1 MKRQRGFFR
10 EEGGGLL
17 RRRIIFALILLT
29 LLAFAPVA
37 GNDFIGLDDVH
48 VITGHPR
55 VRAGL
60 TLEGV
65 RWAFTSTEDANWFP
79 MTRIGYLL
87 NVEFFGIWPG
97 GHHLTSLAIHTASA
111 VLLLTTL
118 SQMTGALRLSAFAA
132 AVFAVHPLRLESVAW
147 STELSDVLA
156 TFFFMLALRWYTRW
170 AASRRRRDYWTIC
183 LLFALALMSK
193 ATVVTFPLV
202 LLLLD
207 YWPLGRRKEGARTLI
222 IEKMPLLALSLGTGL
237 AAIATQRA
245 AGAVASLTAYPLDVR
260 LMTAALSTVGY
271 LGKLLLPLGLSP
283 FYVHPGTDVSHP
295 ASLAAAL
302 FIGVVTAYA
311 LTTFRTRPWLT
322 VGWGW
327 YLVMIAPLS
336 GLIQTGYQGMA
347 DRFTYLSL
355 IGVVVA
361 GTWELYDRLARRRA
375 GRVAL
380 AVGAAGFLAWCAL
393 LTPLQARRWRD
404 TETLFSHALTV
415 DPENWLAHLKLGE
428 AARGEG
434 RYDAALPH
442 LERTVE
448 INPGSAYGRTL
459 LGVTLG
465 QLGRGDDALR
475 ELREAVRSDPNWAD
489 GRHNLAV
496 TLAREGQLEEA
507 VFHLRAELLLN
518 PRGIR
523 PYGVL
528 TKLLL
533 LTGRQ
538 GEAEDLC
545 RRWVE
550 LDPDSREARDLLRR
564 ILEARDPL
572 STGNPVTP
580 EVADPAP

>member
-1 MKRQRGFFR
+1 MKRQRGLFR

-17 RRRIIFALILLT
+17 RRRIAFALILLT

-37 GNDFIGLDDVH
+37 GNDFIRLDDIH
-48 VITGHPR
+48 VITGNPR

-79 MTRIGYLL
+79 MTRLGYIL
-87 NVEFFGIWPG
+87 NVEFFGLWPG
-97 GHHLTSLAIHTASA
+97 GHHLTSLALHTASA

-118 SQMTGALRLSAFAA
+118 AQMTGALWLSAFTA

-207 YWPLGRRKEGARTLI
+207 YWPLGRRKEGARALI
-222 IEKMPLLALSLGTGL
+222 IEKIPLLALSLGTGL
-237 AAIATQRA
+237 TAIATQRA
-245 AGAVASLTAYPLDVR
+245 AGAVASLTAYPLEVR
-260 LMTAALSTVGY
+260 LMTAALSTAGY

-283 FYVHPGTDVSHP
+283 FYVHPGTDVSRP

-302 FIGVVTAYA
+302 LIGVVTAYA
-311 LTTFRTRPWLT
+311 LATFRTRPWLT

-327 YLVMIAPLS
+327 YLVMLAPLS

-347 DRFTYLSL
+347 DRFTYLPL

-361 GTWELYDRLARRRA
+361 GTWEINDRLARRRA
-375 GRVAL
+375 GRAAL

-428 AARGEG
+428 TARGEG

-448 INPGSAYGRTL
+448 LNPESAYGRTL

-475 ELREAVRSDPNWAD
+475 ELREAVRRDPNWAD

-496 TLAREGQLEEA
+496 TLARKGRPEEA

-518 PRGIR
+518 PRGVR
-523 PYGVL
+523 PYGML